1 MQIFKW
7 KYVVIFCLAFSQLIG
22 ASFLLSRHYADEF
35 IYDAHSYL
43 QMSQG
48 NYDVTIT
55 HRYRFIVPV
64 AAGVVASVFD
74 KVGGY
79 IWKKERP
86 KLWSERL
93 GFLLVNTFV
102 MSLAATVLYM
112 FLESFG
118 LSFIACFLGILPFLT
133 SFHSIYDSSLPGT
146 DSLYL
151 LSIVWFFWA
160 LKSESFIALFLSS
173 VLGILAK
180 EAFLMFLPL
189 LFFTKNI
196 SLLKKLIIVAATIAT
211 YIVVRIVIN
220 SFVPQSNIEQGIS
233 NAISTIEAV
242 SVSLARIFSVQ
253 GVLEA
258 VSVFTLFYIPFLWT
272 AKNYKLFLHKMPA
285 YFFLIFPIVLCH
297 ILLSAELPRMLLY
310 SFPIVCLF
318 VAFCFQE
325 KISPMFE
332 TK

>member
-1 MQIFKW
+1 MLGVKR
-7 KYVVIFCLAFSQLIG
+7 KYIVIFCLAFSQLIG
-22 ASFLLSRHYADEF
+22 ASFLLSRHFGDEF

-43 QMSQG
+43 EMSHG

-55 HRYRFIVPV
+55 HRYRFVVPV
-64 AAGVVASVFD
+64 LAGVVASGFD

-79 IWKKERP
+79 IWKRERP

-102 MSLAATVLYM
+102 MALTATVLYL

-118 LSFIACFLGILPFLT
+118 LGVMACFIGLMPLLT

-151 LSIVWFFWA
+151 LSIVWFFWS
-160 LKSESFIALFLSS
+160 LKSESFIALLLSS

-196 SLLKKLIIVAATIAT
+196 SFIKNILIVSATVFT
-211 YIVVRIVIN
+211 YVLVRIVIN
-220 SFVPQSNIEQGIS
+220 LCVPDSNIEQGIS
-233 NAISTIEAV
+233 NALSTIDAV
-242 SVSLARIFSVQ
+242 TVSLGRIFSVQ
-253 GVLEA
+253 GVLEIA
-258 VSVFTLFYIPFLWT
+258 SVFTVFYIPFCWS
-272 AKNYKLFLHKMPA
+272 AKNYKLILPWMPSYFL
-285 YFFLIFPIVLCH
+285 LIFPIVLCH

-310 SFPIVCLF
+310 SFPVVCLF
-318 VAFCFQE
+318 VAYCFQQ
-325 KISPMFE
+325 KIIPLFGSE
-332 TK
+332 